1 MNEQLL
7 KALNTRYAT
16 QKFDASKKL
25 DASQLA
31 TILEAVRLTP
41 TSYGLQLMKIVVVE
55 DPVLREK
62 LFAHSFGQK
71 QVLEASHLLI
81 LCCEKEV
88 DESHISN
95 YISTIS
101 ATRNIPVENLHG
113 FQEMMKKSILPM
125 NEDTRNIWMEK
136 QVYIALGNLLTACA
150 ILNVDAC
157 PMEGFSRKDYNE
169 ILQLHDKNL
178 SSIVIIPI
186 GFRANDDANA
196 SKKKVRRAPHDF
208 IVRI

>member
-1 MNEQLL
+1 MNEQLI

-16 QKFDASKKL
+16 KKFDASKKL
-25 DASQLA
+25 DSAQVD

-55 DPVLREK
+55 DPAVREK
-62 LFAHSFGQK
+62 LVAHSFGQK
-71 QVLEASHLLI
+71 QVSEASHLLI
-81 LCCEKEV
+81 LCREKEV

-101 ATRNIPVENLHG
+101 STRNIPLENLHG

-125 NEDTRNIWMEK
+125 AEDTRNVWMEK

-157 PMEGFSRKDYNE
+157 PMEGFSKKDYDE
-169 ILQLHDKNL
+169 VLQLHDKNL

-186 GFRANDDANA
+186 GFRANDDTNA
-196 SKKKVRRAPHDF
+196 AIKKVRRAPHDF